1 MSTFSELQEKL
12 NAARNRRSVL
22 MHLVEYLEGEFI
34 AQSQE
39 VKPKQLLLTE
49 EKVPVPQAAFDS
61 VVETMLKEVAELED
75 DINTILQSTL
85 KPPKE

>member
-22 MHLVEYLEGEFI
+22 MHLVEYVESEFV

-39 VKPKQLLLTE
+39 QKPKQLLLTE
-49 EKVPVPQAAFDS
+49 EKVPVPQTAFDS
-61 VVETMLKEVAELED
+61 VVEAMLKEVAELED